1 MMRSSMKNFY
11 PANGDAAKLTK
22 YSLSVFVMILLLI
35 PTLSHAFKFGALND
49 VDRELPVIEM
59 QDLDNE
65 VWTAKSFE
73 GKLTV
78 VNFWATWCAPC
89 REEMPSLNRAWEKIR
104 GDGIA
109 MVAINIGDKPA
120 DIHRFLD
127 EVPIDFTVLRATDP
141 SALSQWGV
149 KGLPTTL
156 VVDQNGKIIKEFVGP
171 AEWDQDELLDPIRA
185 LL

>member
-1 MMRSSMKNFY
+1 
-11 PANGDAAKLTK
+11 
-22 YSLSVFVMILLLI
+22 
-35 PTLSHAFKFGALND
+35 
-49 VDRELPVIEM
+49 
-59 QDLDNE
+59 
-65 VWTAKSFE
+65 
-73 GKLTV
+73 
-78 VNFWATWCAPC
+78 
-89 REEMPSLNRAWEKIR
+89 
-104 GDGIA
+104 
-109 MVAINIGDKPA
+109 MVGINIGDKPA

-141 SALSQWGV
+141 SALQQWGV

>member
-1 MMRSSMKNFY
+1 MTKSSMKILTFGNIKS
-11 PANGDAAKLTK
+11 AKLIK
-22 YSLSVFVMILLLI
+22 SGLSAFVLILLLI
-35 PTLSHAFKFGALND
+35 PTFSHAFKFGALND
-49 VDRELPVIEM
+49 VDRELPVFEM
-59 QDLDNE
+59 QDLDKQ
-65 VWTAKSFE
+65 VWTPKNFE

-89 REEMPSLNRAWEKIR
+89 REEMPSLNRAWEKIQ

-109 MVAINIGDKPA
+109 MVGINIGDKPA

-141 SALSQWGV
+141 SALQQWGV